1 MRVLAALVLVLSA
14 GAALAQELTVAEV
27 VAAHRAGAPEEG
39 ILRLICEAPAVAV
52 LTAADL
58 ARLRAAGVPERV
70 IQAMAARAALTP
82 TPTLARPDDPRLTE
96 VVRLVGSGLSG
107 ESIVEQVRRSG
118 KRYTLTVDDLVYL
131 KQSGVPDTVIIA
143 VLESNTPH
151 TPAPT
156 VAPTPAAALVPT
168 ATAAAQTTFGPFVRM
183 AGVFR
188 KTSTGSLAV
197 GGDRLEWR
205 DAHSPALGS
214 SLPVSGIRAV
224 WIRSLPGGGQ
234 GTVSELCV
242 RTTAGDDVAYRDLEW
257 AGGGEAQVL
266 QLFHALNE
274 RFPQLILV
282 EKPRR

>member
-1 MRVLAALVLVLSA
+1 MRVLAAFVLLLSA
-14 GAALAQELTVAEV
+14 GVTLAQELTVGEV
-27 VAAHRAGAPEEG
+27 IAAHRAGAPEEG
-39 ILRLICEAPAVAV
+39 ILRLIREAPTVAT
-52 LTAADL
+52 LTPTDL
-58 ARLRAAGVPERV
+58 ARLRAAGVSEGV
-70 IQAMAARAALTP
+70 IQAMAARTAP
-82 TPTLARPDDPRLTE
+82 TPTAAPVRPDDPRLAD

-118 KRYTLTVDDLVYL
+118 QRYTPTVNDLVYL
-131 KQSGVPDTVIIA
+131 KQSGVPDAVIIA
-143 VLESNTPH
+143 VLESNIPP

-156 VAPTPAAALVPT
+156 VAPAPAAAPVRT
-168 ATAAAQTTFGPFVRM
+168 ATAAAQTTFGPLVRM

-197 GGDRLEWR
+197 GGDRLEWQ
-205 DAHSPALGS
+205 DAQSPALS
-214 SLPVSGIRAV
+214 FSLPVSGIRAV
-224 WIRSLPGGGQ
+224 WLRSQPRGGQ

-242 RTTAGDDVAYRDLEW
+242 RTTAGDDVAYRELDW